1 MSERSFQGEPIL
13 SNLFILGTAGAG
25 KSLLTHVLK
34 DHLVGKEW
42 NVIVVN
48 LDPGAESLPYDPDV
62 DVRNSVNLHELMEK
76 YDLGPN
82 GGLVL
87 AADMIASKA
96 PELMEEISDYNAD
109 YVIFDTPG
117 QMELFA
123 YRPSG
128 PFFVKQMGA
137 ADSALLFL
145 FDSWLMGDAANFLS
159 LTLLASSVKLRFGLP
174 FIPILSKADLVP
186 DSVKTIEGWARKPDR
201 LLEELSAKLKG
212 DDYILYSDLLKSLA
226 SKGFI
231 SRLWPVSSSDGS
243 GILDLSGAIA
253 NIFQGGEDQAG

>member
-1 MSERSFQGEPIL
+1 LG
-13 SNLFILGTAGAG
+13 NLFVVGTAGAG
-25 KSLLTHVLK
+25 KSLLTHSLK
-34 DHLVGKEW
+34 DLLVGKEW
-42 NVIVVN
+42 DVVTVN
-48 LDPGAESLPYDPDV
+48 LDPGAEGLPYDPDV

-76 YDLGPN
+76 YGLGPN

-96 PELMEEISDYNAD
+96 SELQEEIDDYNAD

-128 PFFVKQMGA
+128 PFLVKQMGQ
-137 ADSALLFL
+137 DRSALLFL
-145 FDSWLMGDAANFLS
+145 FDSWLMTDATNFLS
-159 LTLLASSVKLRFGLP
+159 LMLLASSVKLRFNVP
-174 FIPILSKADLVP
+174 FLPILSKADLVP
-186 DSVKTIEGWARKPDR
+186 DSVDRIGGWARQPDTI
-201 LLEELSAKLKG
+201 LDEVSSKLKG
-212 DDYILYSDLLKSLA
+212 DDYLLYSGLLRTLS

-231 SRLWPVSSSDGS
+231 SRLWPVSSSTGS
-243 GILDLSGAIA
+243 GMLDLSGAIA

>member
-1 MSERSFQGEPIL
+1 M

-25 KSLLTHVLK
+25 KSLMTHVLK
-34 DHLVGKEW
+34 DHLVGNEW
-42 NVIVVN
+42 DVVTVN

-62 DVRNSVNLHELMEK
+62 DVRNSVNLHELMDK

-96 PELMEEISDYNAD
+96 PELLDEISDFNAD

-128 PFFVKQMGA
+128 PFLVKQIGA

-159 LTLLASSVKLRFGLP
+159 LMLLASSVKLRFGIP
-174 FIPILSKADLVP
+174 FLPILSKVDLVP
-186 DSVKTIEGWARKPDR
+186 DSVKKIEGWARKPEKLMD
-201 LLEELSAKLKG
+201 ELSSKLSG
-212 DDYILYSDLLKSLA
+212 DAYLLYSGLLKSLA
-226 SKGFI
+226 SKAFI

-243 GILDLSGAIA
+243 GLLDLSGAIA
-253 NIFQGGEDQAG
+253 NIFHGGEDQAG

>member
-1 MSERSFQGEPIL
+1 M
-13 SNLFILGTAGAG
+13 SNLFVVGTAGAG
-25 KSLLTHVLK
+25 KSLMTHALK
-34 DHLVGKEW
+34 DLLVGKEW
-42 NVIVVN
+42 DVVTVN
-48 LDPGAESLPYDPDV
+48 LDPGVESLPYDPDV

-87 AADMIASKA
+87 AADMIASKTS
-96 PELMEEISDYNAD
+96 ELQEEINEFNAD

-128 PFFVKQMGA
+128 PFIVKQMGRGE
-137 ADSALLFL
+137 SALLFL
-145 FDSWLMGDAANFLS
+145 FDSWLMNDASNFLS
-159 LTLLASSVKLRFGLP
+159 LMLLASSVKLRFGVP

-186 DSVKTIEGWARKPDR
+186 DSIRKIQGWARKPGTILD
-201 LLEELSAKLKG
+201 ELSSKLSG
-212 DDYILYSDLLKSLA
+212 DDYLLYSGLLRTLS

-231 SRLWPVSSSDGS
+231 SRLWPVSSSSGE
-243 GILDLSGAIA
+243 GILDLSAAIA
-253 NIFQGGEDQAG
+253 NMFQGGEDQAG

>member
-1 MSERSFQGEPIL
+1 M

-25 KSLLTHVLK
+25 KSLMTHVLK
-34 DHLVGKEW
+34 DHLVGNEW
-42 NVIVVN
+42 DVVTVN

-62 DVRNSVNLHELMEK
+62 DVRNSVNLHELMDK

-96 PELMEEISDYNAD
+96 PELLDEISDFNAD

-128 PFFVKQMGA
+128 PFLVKQIGA

-159 LTLLASSVKLRFGLP
+159 LMLLASSVKLRFGIP
-174 FIPILSKADLVP
+174 FLPILSKVDLVP
-186 DSVKTIEGWARKPDR
+186 DSVKKIEGWARKPEKLMD
-201 LLEELSAKLKG
+201 ELSSKLSG
-212 DDYILYSDLLKSLA
+212 DDYLLYSGLLKSLA
-226 SKGFI
+226 SKAFI

-243 GILDLSGAIA
+243 GLLDLSGAIA
-253 NIFQGGEDQAG
+253 NIFHGGEDQAG

>member
-1 MSERSFQGEPIL
+1 M

-25 KSLLTHVLK
+25 KSLMTHVLK
-34 DHLVGKEW
+34 DHLVGNEW
-42 NVIVVN
+42 DVVTVN

-62 DVRNSVNLHELMEK
+62 DVRNSVNLHELMDK

-96 PELMEEISDYNAD
+96 PELLEEISDFNAD

-128 PFFVKQMGA
+128 PFLVKQIGG

-159 LTLLASSVKLRFGLP
+159 LMLLASSVKLRFGIP
-174 FIPILSKADLVP
+174 FLPILSKVDLVP
-186 DSVKTIEGWARKPDR
+186 DSVKKIEGWALKPEKLMD
-201 LLEELSAKLKG
+201 ELSSKLSG
-212 DDYILYSDLLKSLA
+212 DDYLLYSGLLRSLA
-226 SKGFI
+226 SKAFI
-231 SRLWPVSSSDGS
+231 SRLWPVSSSNGS
-243 GILDLSGAIA
+243 GLLDLSGAIA
-253 NIFQGGEDQAG
+253 NIFHGGEDQAG

>member
-1 MSERSFQGEPIL
+1 M
-13 SNLFILGTAGAG
+13 
-25 KSLLTHVLK
+25 THVLK
-34 DHLVGKEW
+34 DHLVSKEW
-42 NVIVVN
+42 EVVTVN

-62 DVRNSVNLHELMEK
+62 DVRNSVDLHELMDK

-96 PELMEEISDYNAD
+96 PELLEEINEFSPD
-109 YVIFDTPG
+109 YVVFDTPG

-128 PFFVKQMGA
+128 PFIVSQVGQG
-137 ADSALLFL
+137 DSAIVFL
-145 FDSWLMGDAANFLS
+145 FDSWLMADAANFLS
-159 LTLLASSVKLRFGLP
+159 LMLLASSVKLRFGLP
-174 FIPILSKADLVP
+174 FIPVLSKADLVP
-186 DSVKTIEGWARKPDR
+186 DSIKKIEGWARRPEEILD
-201 LLEELSAKLKG
+201 ELSAKLSG
-212 DDYILYSDLLKSLA
+212 DDYLLYSSLLKALG

-231 SRLWPVSSSDGS
+231 NRLWPVSSSTGE

-253 NIFQGGEDQAG
+253 NIFQGGEDQGG